1 MYKELVPML
10 SKGTFALYYGGPKIV
25 DELNDKPSSIT
36 RLDNTFRHN
45 FNELFMIKFSPIFVL
60 CSGIF
65 QLLFILFKW
74 RKTKKVDP
82 GTLVIFITRSSVLI
96 RHLLQSLL
104 FAS

>member
-25 DELNDKPSSIT
+25 DQLNDKPSSIT

-45 FNELFMIKFSPIFVL
+45 FIELFMIKFSPLFVL

-82 GTLVIFITRSSVLI
+82 GTLVINKTILSVN
-96 RHLLQSLL
+96 
-104 FAS
+104 